1 MSDFEELLLLDVPLV
16 VIDTETTGLHPWSG
30 NRVIELAAI
39 RLEKGQEVGRFNS
52 LLNPNRLI
60 EPKASQISGIL
71 NSDLIGQP
79 SFVEVADQFLA
90 LLDGAF
96 LVAHN
101 ATFDADFIGTELRL
115 AGKYDRTRPNDPIL
129 SMPWLCTLRLAQR
142 YFRFGRNNLANIA
155 HSLGARVGQA
165 HRALNDVYMT
175 AEVIQRMAH
184 QLSRQNLQK
193 VGDLLHAQGGAIY
206 TPLVPQID
214 FSHPII
220 SEALETKQLIQI
232 VYEQEGGSRRT
243 VTPRY
248 ATSYHGKTYLI
259 AWCHHQQDQQSF
271 RADHILSAEPI

>member
-1 MSDFEELLLLDVPLV
+1 MSEFEELLLLDVPLV

-39 RLEKGQEVGRFNS
+39 RLENGREVGRFNS
-52 LLNPNRLI
+52 LLNPDRLI

-71 NSDLIGQP
+71 NSDLVGQP
-79 SFVEVADQFLA
+79 RFIDVADQFLA
-90 LLDGAF
+90 LLDGAL

-115 AGKYDRTRPNDPIL
+115 AGKYDENRPNQPIL

-142 YFRFGRNNLANIA
+142 YFKFGRNNLAYIA

-175 AEVIQRMAH
+175 SEVIQRMAH
-184 QLSRQNLQK
+184 QLAKSNLQK
-193 VGDLLHAQGGAIY
+193 VGDLLYAQGGAIY
-206 TPLVPQID
+206 APLPPQIN

-220 SEALETKQLIQI
+220 TEALEKKQAIQI
-232 VYEQEGGSRRT
+232 VYNQDEISERT
-243 VTPRY
+243 ITPRY
-248 ATSYHGKTYLI
+248 ATTYHGNTYLI
-259 AWCHHQQDQQSF
+259 AWCHLQQDQRTF
-271 RADHILSAEPI
+271 RADHILTAQAV